1 MRPPDRSTATAP
13 RPCVTLASTPPR
25 RRVIRLLEQRCR
37 WLCPTPGGWRRRTGA
52 ARTPPPARAGRQ
64 ARAGQGP
71 RARAAAR
78 RADDHACRGRAWR
91 GLQARRSPGR
101 YPAADSAAGDD
112 TPRAQTGA
120 ARLATRHLPRRRA
133 RARPTRTRRRAAARS
148 STTWIATPGRCP
160 DKNSLMNFHPECWD
174 ERRVL
179 RRRGGRGVGV
189 ARTAAREAAGPAGGL
204 PTACAARR
212 PPPYVCLMCT
222 DGPWA
227 ARVPGRNKW
236 TTYDV

>member
-1 MRPPDRSTATAP
+1 MNDCLPYNEGAARAGPAPMRPPDRSTATAP

-101 YPAADSAAGDD
+101 YPAVDSVAADDAS
-112 TPRAQTGA
+112 RADGRGGWRRVICLVGEL
-120 ARLATRHLPRRRA
+120 ARGRREREEGRPHEALPHGLLLPADA
-133 RARPTRTRRRAAARS
+133 RTRTA
-148 STTWIATPGRCP
+148 
-160 DKNSLMNFHPECWD
+160 
-174 ERRVL
+174 
-179 RRRGGRGVGV
+179 
-189 ARTAAREAAGPAGGL
+189 
-204 PTACAARR
+204 
-212 PPPYVCLMCT
+212 
-222 DGPWA
+222 
-227 ARVPGRNKW
+227 
-236 TTYDV
+236 